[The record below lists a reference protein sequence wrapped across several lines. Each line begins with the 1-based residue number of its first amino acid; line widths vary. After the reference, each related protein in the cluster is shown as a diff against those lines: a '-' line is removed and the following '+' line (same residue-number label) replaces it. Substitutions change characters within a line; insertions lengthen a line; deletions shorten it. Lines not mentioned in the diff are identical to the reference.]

1 MDDISVTLVPEKIG
15 NPNAMQISFTQ
26 DNQFR
31 SIYVFAEDSQVGALL
46 VDCIYVFTE
55 DSQVRAL
62 LVDCIYVFAEDR
74 QVRALLVDSRPF
86 KDLTSTTLHV
96 HVLVCTLISSQSF
109 GSLEVKCV
117 GC

>member
-31 SIYVFAEDSQVGALL
+31 SIYVFAEDSQVG
-46 VDCIYVFTE
+46 
-55 DSQVRAL
+55 AL

>member
-31 SIYVFAEDSQVGALL
+31 SIYVFAEDSQV
-46 VDCIYVFTE
+46 
-55 DSQVRAL
+55 RAL

-74 QVRALLVDSRPF
+74 QVRALLIDSRPF
-86 KDLTSTTLHV
+86 KDLTSTTLHVRV